1 MHKEEPFH
9 FGPDQIAAQENLK
22 AALLASPI
30 LRLIDYS
37 SKAPVILAVDTSHIT
52 VGFHLCQCDPDNS
65 KIRYYARFGSITLN
79 DREARFSQPKLKLYG
94 LFCAL

>member
-37 SKAPVILAVDTSHIT
+37 SKAPVILAVNTSHIA
-52 VGFHLCQCDPDNS
+52 VSFYLCQCNPDNF
-65 KIRYYARFGSITLN
+65 KICYYTHFGSITLN
-79 DREARFSQPKLKLYG
+79 DCEA
-94 LFCAL
+94 